1 MNDFNYYKSK
11 EIYREKYYQM
21 PKVFFTN
28 EKYMDLSNDAKI
40 AYMLLKDR
48 FDYSVKNNWV
58 DSDDNIFFI
67 FTVEELMKL
76 LQCREGKVS
85 KIKKEL
91 EKAGLLKQKRGRVN
105 KRDGK
110 IESMPNLLYLGKP
123 EVTNQDVFK
132 IMEEEDNTDSTV
144 IAKIANT
151 AKPRKINDSTVIAK
165 IANTAKP
172 RKINDS
178 TVIAKIANTAKPRK
192 INDSTVI
199 AKIANTAKS
208 SHIKDSTVIA
218 KIADNLFYSN
228 SIDTNRHI
236 IDTETDQLQNQVLL
250 DNFVDIMQEDSI
262 NTFVPENVL
271 NLIKTF
277 SSSYSEAQQTVQT
290 IHNAK
295 KKAEE
300 LEQTIVVYEE
310 LESYGIDAD
319 KGLYMTLLKAYQKQ
333 KTEKVNNLQNLI
345 FVYVKNWFVEKA
357 IAAKLANE
365 QRETFN
371 ELPTV
376 STENWL
382 E

>member
-132 IMEEEDNTDSTV
+132 IMEEEDNTDF
-144 IAKIANT
+144 
-151 AKPRKINDSTVIAK
+151 
-165 IANTAKP
+165 
-172 RKINDS
+172 

>member
-1 MNDFNYYKSK
+1 
-11 EIYREKYYQM
+11 YREKYYQM

-132 IMEEEDNTDSTV
+132 IMEEEDNTDT
-144 IAKIANT
+144 
-151 AKPRKINDSTVIAK
+151 
-165 IANTAKP
+165 
-172 RKINDS
+172 
-178 TVIAKIANTAKPRK
+178 
-192 INDSTVI
+192 TVI

-250 DNFVDIMQEDSI
+250 DNFVDIMKEDSI

-277 SSSYSEAQQTVQT
+277 SSTYEDAQKTVQT

-300 LEQTIVVYEE
+300 LEQTVVVYEE

>member
-132 IMEEEDNTDSTV
+132 IMEEEDNT
-144 IAKIANT
+144 
-151 AKPRKINDSTVIAK
+151 
-165 IANTAKP
+165 
-172 RKINDS
+172 DS

-371 ELPTV
+371 
-376 STENWL
+376 
-382 E
+382 

>member
-132 IMEEEDNTDSTV
+132 IMEEEDNT
-144 IAKIANT
+144 
-151 AKPRKINDSTVIAK
+151 
-165 IANTAKP
+165 
-172 RKINDS
+172 DS

-376 STENWL
+376 ST
-382 E
+382 

>member
-1 MNDFNYYKSK
+1 
-11 EIYREKYYQM
+11 
-21 PKVFFTN
+21 

-132 IMEEEDNTDSTV
+132 IMEEEDNTDTTV

-151 AKPRKINDSTVIAK
+151 AKPREINDT
-165 IANTAKP
+165 
-172 RKINDS
+172 
-178 TVIAKIANTAKPRK
+178 
-192 INDSTVI
+192 TVI

-250 DNFVDIMQEDSI
+250 DNFVDIMKEDSI

-277 SSSYSEAQQTVQT
+277 SSTYEDAQKTVQT

-300 LEQTIVVYEE
+300 LEQTVVVYEE

>member
-132 IMEEEDNTDSTV
+132 IMEEEDNTDTTV

-151 AKPRKINDSTVIAK
+151 AKPREINDT
-165 IANTAKP
+165 
-172 RKINDS
+172 
-178 TVIAKIANTAKPRK
+178 
-192 INDSTVI
+192 TVI

-250 DNFVDIMQEDSI
+250 DNFVDIMKEDSI

-277 SSSYSEAQQTVQT
+277 SSTYEDAQKTVQT

-300 LEQTIVVYEE
+300 LEQTVVVYEE

-357 IAAKLANE
+357 IAACLLY
-365 QRETFN
+365 T
-371 ELPTV
+371 
-376 STENWL
+376 S
-382 E
+382 